1 MILHALAVVKDDR
14 ATLSVNRHTTCGMS
28 AGELVAQEA
37 VAAGGHQLAAQQ
49 IVTDAVA
56 GDV

>member
-1 MILHALAVVKDDR
+1 VILHALAVVKDDR
-14 ATLSVNRHTTCGMS
+14 ATLSVNQHATCGMS

-37 VAAGGHQLAAQQ
+37 VAAGAAQQ